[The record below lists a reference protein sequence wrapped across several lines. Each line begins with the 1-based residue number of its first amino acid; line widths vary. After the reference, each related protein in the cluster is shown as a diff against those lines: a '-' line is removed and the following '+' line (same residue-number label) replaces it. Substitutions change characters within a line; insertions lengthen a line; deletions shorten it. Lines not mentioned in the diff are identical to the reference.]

1 MASAAQPSPPF
12 VPIKTSWSAR
22 EALRVTITVLQSAGE
37 ALFVNGTENLR
48 HALGAAR
55 PLPAVRLDG
64 KVVALC
70 PCMGWVHACDMCS
83 MHPKLQPFM
92 HLLFPG
98 VQRRCALL
106 ATAHAVRQGVTV

>member
-12 VPIKTSWSAR
+12 VPIKTSWSAS

-48 HALGAAR
+48 HALGATR

-70 PCMGWVHACDMCS
+70 PCMGWLHTCRS
-83 MHPKLQPFM
+83 MHPKLQPYK

-98 VQRRCALL
+98 VQRRCAML
-106 ATAHAVRQGVTV
+106 ATAHAVRRGVTV

>member
-12 VPIKTSWSAR
+12 VPIKTSWSAG
-22 EALRVTITVLQSAGE
+22 EALRVTVTVLQSAGE

-55 PLPAVRLDG
+55 PLPAERLDG

-70 PCMGWVHACDMCS
+70 PCMGWVHACRS
-83 MHPKLQPFM
+83 MHPKLQPYM

-98 VQRRCALL
+98 VQRRCAICLL
-106 ATAHAVRQGVTV
+106 QHMQLDGV